1 MATKKD
7 NAIILLEEVLE
18 NLENPKFSIFSAI
31 QKLNRIG
38 KLLNEKSL
46 IIWTEIQLGNSN
58 YTIPLE
64 KWIESYLENSEKKD
78 KVSQENLDKA
88 TDELKKLNVEL
99 VSMVSNDELTAKATA
114 SGGGF
119 ANIGFIEEK
128 YNDFVKTKRGND
140 GTYYKGSLMTT
151 LSTIKS
157 LAYKKASLYHSKYAY
172 EALPESNFEVLKKKT
187 EDVLFEIDPEI
198 AELLLLAFKSVSS
211 DNQEEWSQAL
221 TSCRRFFEKLAD
233 NLYPA
238 TDLKLNDRSLTQEN
252 YINRL
257 WAYMDKNIE
266 SKSNKDIAKKHVDLL
281 GAYLQGLYRM
291 TNKGVH
297 SDLNR
302 FEAIRTVMHIY
313 LLCADLLEY
322 LDKDKFRN
330 KKPNIYNAT
339 LDELEV
345 IGNVNRNIAKE
356 IIKLRVVNKQITS
369 ELLLKIPG
377 FGKKTLDMFLN
388 NISIEKE

>member
-1 MATKKD
+1 MTTKKD
-7 NAIILLEEVLE
+7 NAINLLEEVLE
-18 NLENPKFSIFSAI
+18 NLETPKFSIFSAI

-38 KLLNEKSL
+38 RLLNEKKL
-46 IIWTEIQLGNSN
+46 TIWTEIQLGNLD

-64 KWIESYLENSEKKD
+64 NWLKCYIENSKNGDNVSEEK
-78 KVSQENLDKA
+78 LFKA
-88 TDELKKLNVEL
+88 TDELKKLGVEL
-99 VSMVSNDELTAKATA
+99 FSMISSEELNAKAID

-119 ANIGFIEEK
+119 ANIGFIEER
-128 YNDFVKTKRGND
+128 YNDLVKMKKGND
-140 GTYYKGSLMTT
+140 STYYKNNLITT

-172 EALPESNFEVLKKKT
+172 EALPESNFEVLKKKI
-187 EDVLFEIDPEI
+187 EDVLFDIDPEI

-238 TDLKLNDRSLTQEN
+238 TDVKLNDRSLSQEN

-302 FEAIRTVMHIY
+302 FEAIKTVMHIY

-330 KKPNIYNAT
+330 EKPNIYNAT

-345 IGNVNRNIAKE
+345 IGNVNRNVAKE
-356 IIKLRVVNKQITS
+356 IIKLRVANKQITK

-377 FGKKTLDMFLN
+377 FGKKTLDLFLK